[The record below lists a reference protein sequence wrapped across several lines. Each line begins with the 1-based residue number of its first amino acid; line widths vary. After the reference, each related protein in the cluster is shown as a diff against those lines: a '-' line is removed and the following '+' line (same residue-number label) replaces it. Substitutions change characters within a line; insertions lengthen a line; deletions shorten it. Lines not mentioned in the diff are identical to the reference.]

1 VPPGVDPAAKIK
13 ADFLYQ
19 QIKEENPASI
29 IAPQQAIELLGT
41 MQGGYNVQPLIHLLD
56 DPRWASSAAE
66 QLSATL
72 LIFEK
77 FKDVEEKAKQG
88 NAWAQKVIQS
98 WADAEWFLRRPA
110 LPEKITLKVFKV
122 TGKPILMICPLR
134 PRHGHVRIFL
144 CMPCPCCVIRAT
156 ASARMNREAAGR
168 YDS

>member
-1 VPPGVDPAAKIK
+1 MDERAEKNIPPKPLTAEQTQELITLLTSKTCDDKHALVQLLAHRVPPGVDPAAKIK

-77 FKDVEEKAKQG
+77 FKDVEEKAKQEMPG
-88 NAWAQKVIQS
+88 RKSDSVMGRRRMV
-98 WADAEWFLRRPA
+98 LRRPA

-122 TGKPILMICPLR
+122 TG
-134 PRHGHVRIFL
+134 
-144 CMPCPCCVIRAT
+144 
-156 ASARMNREAAGR
+156 NQ
-168 YDS
+168 Y